1 MKFSRTRTRV
11 LTHVFVGVLAFS
23 MGATMI
29 VAAGVAGGV
38 ITACYNVAT
47 GVLRVETLALP
58 CLTTAKAPLT
68 ETRITWNQT
77 GPQGAIGATG
87 PAGPAGPKG
96 DTGASG
102 PAGAEGPKGD
112 TGAAGAT
119 GATGAA
125 GAQGPTGATGPQGP
139 SGAGISWK
147 GTYSPTTA
155 YDIGDGVEAGGSSWV
170 ATAVV
175 PGFCGLSGGGTAC
188 HNPAAPPNATYW
200 SLVAARGED
209 GATGTAGA
217 TGATGAMGAVGPSD
231 GYGAHGTAYL
241 PLPTSNSTSTT
252 VAIAN
257 VPAGAYV
264 VTGRVWSNLFT
275 GEEAICYLWGSNS
288 QLDLALLIPAADGDV
303 VNASLMGTF
312 TATGATT
319 IRIQCELALG
329 VGSGGAPTD
338 AQFVAVKVAAVH

>member
-1 MKFSRTRTRV
+1 MRLARTRKRFLSYAV
-11 LTHVFVGVLAFS
+11 VGVIAFS
-23 MGATMI
+23 IGATMI
-29 VAAGVAGGV
+29 VVAGIADGV

-47 GVLRVETLALP
+47 GVLRIETLALP

-68 ETRITWNQT
+68 EARITWNQT
-77 GPQGAIGATG
+77 GPQGAIGAT
-87 PAGPAGPKG
+87 
-96 DTGASG
+96 
-102 PAGAEGPKGD
+102 GPKGD

-209 GATGTAGA
+209 GATGTPGA

-275 GEEAICYLWGSNS
+275 GEEAICDLWGSNS